1 MSFFNRV
8 MFSDRSGDLSKNNNN
23 NNNYYS
29 YNNSCSVSIIF
40 RRLRGDASNTAVVR
54 VRTTFSPCLLRA
66 HVCVSTVIYV
76 PIAGNHVTCQGSRVL
91 SQVSFSFFLFFRRV
105 RPSTD
110 HGASAQ
116 PDTWLRQA
124 RISSSALRNQHL
136 GDNGR
141 ADGCVAVEKRSFC
154 LEKHFDPASD

>member
-1 MSFFNRV
+1 ML
-8 MFSDRSGDLSKNNNN
+8 SDRSGDLSKNNNN
-23 NNNYYS
+23 NYYYYS

-91 SQVSFSFFLFFRRV
+91 SQVSFSFFLFF
-105 RPSTD
+105 SSCQTI
-110 HGASAQ
+110 HG
-116 PDTWLRQA
+116 P
-124 RISSSALRNQHL
+124 
-136 GDNGR
+136 
-141 ADGCVAVEKRSFC
+141 RSFC
-154 LEKHFDPASD
+154 TARHLAPAGAHLQLRAA